1 MAYKDKNIKII
12 SVIYI
17 VLSIMLAIAVSIQ
30 PYFLKNIIDNF
41 RDLKITKAYIIL
53 YGVAILAIILFEYGI
68 KISAIKLRVDM
79 KNLMTS
85 QIIDYIEEDKSI
97 IKNHDYVADLNVD
110 INTNIEDFINDYYI
124 NKLDII
130 ILSINILVYSYAI
143 VNLDFMLILLI
154 LIPNILTLLIPYFF
168 RSKIEEFKNNSI
180 KANKIFNSKVLDYIL
195 GINVIENMFATSAF
209 KKVLGSSLSKNLR
222 AEERLGKLESGL
234 EILIGF
240 ISYLGLFVL
249 IAYGSISIHFGKMT
263 LGAFIAAIQFSDI
276 IITPLISLITS
287 INTLSSGKAAYK
299 TIEKRFDG
307 KIKKDNKLKKIND
320 FEGFKDIDIKSLK
333 FSYLDNLDITLED
346 IRINKADKVLVRG
359 NSGSGKSTFLSI
371 ITGNLKNYQGEI
383 YFNGHELKNLDF
395 DYLNHYF
402 SVIGQN
408 QYIFNMGLEENIK
421 LYSSIDFKS
430 FREVFDLVHYDEISK
445 TDPTSQSLS
454 GGEKQRVALLR
465 ALVRDKE
472 ILVVDE
478 GLNQVQKG
486 LRNEILDFFL
496 NEENLTFIYVS
507 HDIDNYVDSFDLI
520 IDMD

>member
-1 MAYKDKNIKII
+1 M
-12 SVIYI
+12 
-17 VLSIMLAIAVSIQ
+17 
-30 PYFLKNIIDNF
+30 
-41 RDLKITKAYIIL
+41 
-53 YGVAILAIILFEYGI
+53 
-68 KISAIKLRVDM
+68 
-79 KNLMTS
+79 
-85 QIIDYIEEDKSI
+85 
-97 IKNHDYVADLNVD
+97 
-110 INTNIEDFINDYYI
+110 
-124 NKLDII
+124 
-130 ILSINILVYSYAI
+130 
-143 VNLDFMLILLI
+143 
-154 LIPNILTLLIPYFF
+154 
-168 RSKIEEFKNNSI
+168 
-180 KANKIFNSKVLDYIL
+180 
-195 GINVIENMFATSAF
+195 
-209 KKVLGSSLSKNLR
+209 
-222 AEERLGKLESGL
+222 
-234 EILIGF
+234 
-240 ISYLGLFVL
+240 
-249 IAYGSISIHFGKMT
+249 
-263 LGAFIAAIQFSDI
+263 
-276 IITPLISLITS
+276 
-287 INTLSSGKAAYK
+287 
-299 TIEKRFDG
+299 
-307 KIKKDNKLKKIND
+307 
-320 FEGFKDIDIKSLK
+320 
-333 FSYLDNLDITLED
+333 DITLED

-359 NSGSGKSTFLSI
+359 NSGSGKSTYLSI

-383 YFNGHELKNLDF
+383 YFNGHEIKNLDF
-395 DYLNHYF
+395 DYLNHYS